1 MKQFVTLLIIMLP
14 FVSKGQTRTLPDTN
28 KIKISST
35 FWATPGSY
43 YLDSIEIKTD
53 KVYLDPNNIKEIKM
67 FKGADSY
74 IWSGSKGAVLIT
86 RKRKQPLCPLADIKI
101 QLSSK
106 VSSVYKYI
114 INKKLIEDTLGVRI
128 ESTAIK
134 KIEILRNSSNSVDHG
149 FDNSTYILLT
159 TKDSYKKN
167 KRTK

>member
-1 MKQFVTLLIIMLP
+1 MKQLLTLLIIILP
-14 FVSKGQTRTLPDTN
+14 IVSNGQKFTLPDTN
-28 KIKISST
+28 KIKISGT

-43 YLDSIEIKTD
+43 YLDSIEIETD
-53 KVYLDPNNIKEIKM
+53 KVYLDPENIKEIKM

-101 QLSSK
+101 QSSNK
-106 VSSVYKYI
+106 VPLVYKYI

-128 ESTAIK
+128 EPTAIK
-134 KIEILRNSSNSVDHG
+134 KIEILRNSSNKVDHG

-159 TKDSYKKN
+159 TKDSYKKSRL
-167 KRTK
+167 KK